1 MADSIDMHTSILE
14 LHKKLRKEMKEKW
27 DRILPFEE
35 LLFDRWEKAEFVGT
49 GEGTNIYHMCYIYGD
64 VKIGKNTWVGPFT
77 ILDGT
82 GGLKIGDY
90 CSISAGVQ
98 IYTHDTVKWA
108 LSGGKCEYEYAPV
121 EIGNYCF
128 IGAGTIILKGV
139 KIGNHCVVAAHSLV
153 NRNFEDYS
161 IIAGVPAKK
170 IGEVE
175 IMEGKVEL
183 KYFKKTQKEDF
194 LSD

>member
-1 MADSIDMHTSILE
+1 MNMKKMKTDEIYEVI
-14 LHKKLRKEMKEKW
+14 KKLHYKLRRDMKEKW
-27 DRILPFEE
+27 DRVIPFEE
-35 LLFDRWEKAEFVGT
+35 LLFDRWEKAEFVNA
-49 GEGTNIYHMCYIYGD
+49 GEGTSIYHMCYIYGD
-64 VKIGKNTWVGPFT
+64 VEIGKNTWIGPFT
-77 ILDGT
+77 LLDGT

-108 LSGGKCEYEYAPV
+108 LSGGKHKYEYAPV
-121 EIGNYCF
+121 KIGNCCF

-139 KIGNHCVVAAHSLV
+139 RIGNHCLVAANSLV
-153 NRNFEDYS
+153 NKSFGDNS

-175 IMEGKVEL
+175 VKDGEVIL
-183 KYFKKTQKEDF
+183 KYYSKK
-194 LSD
+194 